1 MDDYAHHQEA
11 PMATNRSTTRVP
23 QQRTMPVYVT
33 IDEAA
38 KILAVSRVTVRK
50 MISNG
55 TLPGYQANRKLIR
68 IRLEDLESAMQRIPA
83 ARW

>member
-1 MDDYAHHQEA
+1 MTTKRQ
-11 PMATNRSTTRVP
+11 TTRVP
-23 QQRTMPVYVT
+23 QQRAMPVYVS
-33 IDEAA
+33 IDDAA
-38 KILAVSRVTVRK
+38 KIMAVSRVTVRK

-55 TLPGYQANRKLIR
+55 TLPAYQANRKLIR

>member
-1 MDDYAHHQEA
+1 MT
-11 PMATNRSTTRVP
+11 TNRSTTRVP

>member
-1 MDDYAHHQEA
+1 MT
-11 PMATNRSTTRVP
+11 TNRSTTHVP

>member
-1 MDDYAHHQEA
+1 MT
-11 PMATNRSTTRVP
+11 TNRSTTRVA

-55 TLPGYQANRKLIR
+55 TLPAYQANRKLIR